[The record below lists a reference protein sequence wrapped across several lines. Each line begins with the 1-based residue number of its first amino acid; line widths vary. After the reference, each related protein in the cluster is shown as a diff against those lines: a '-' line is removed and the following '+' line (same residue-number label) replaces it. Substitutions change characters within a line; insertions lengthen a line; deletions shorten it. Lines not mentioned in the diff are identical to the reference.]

1 MVGLKSQNPSL
12 IPQWISQ
19 NNFNRLYISWYCT
32 VYLPT
37 MLGIFCTILDG
48 QSLTLD
54 MHWIPAAWRLT
65 SWTSRDTKSEYVLG
79 NAPNTLGKGSTRE
92 FQLWKSVHCNFFRQ
106 SCHQIWTTYRLYV
119 NNQLLPSIDVKTL
132 RPICRVRSLRPPQC
146 GQLGSS
152 RIQSLRDVSG
162 TKQFVVSEP

>member
-37 MLGIFCTILDG
+37 IWGYFAPFWMVKVWPWTCIEYQLLGAWQLDITRYKIWVCLGECAKHPWKGINKGVPVMKICTL
-48 QSLTLD
+48 Q
-54 MHWIPAAWRLT
+54 
-65 SWTSRDTKSEYVLG
+65 
-79 NAPNTLGKGSTRE
+79 
-92 FQLWKSVHCNFFRQ
+92 FFRQ
-106 SCHQIWTTYRLYV
+106 SCHHIWTTYRLYV